1 MQEQQNPNADG
12 AALTRVAEQLSS
24 DLERAEVDYQK
35 LRTLAEREHHARAE
49 LEQRL
54 ANATLEINRLVSD
67 LEEAQADLEEE
78 RTKEHRFRHRVDQLS
93 GVVKRMHRTLFSA
106 HELPTLLL
114 NASISLTGA
123 TRGVYVALPVD
134 GKPMRVKAADGVAG
148 YPESAPSPFIT
159 AIVEK
164 LVRENDSF
172 VCNAASESVDGVAPS
187 RPEEK
192 WRNLVATPVNIHGE
206 LRGVII
212 AADKKEGP
220 FNEAEVET
228 LLSIGDHGAV
238 ALENKHL
245 ERELQQ
251 AYLSTV
257 SVLADAVQAK
267 DPYTHGHCELVSR
280 LARLTAAE
288 LELPDGE
295 RDVVCFA
302 ALLHDVGK
310 IGVSDGVLNKPG
322 PLLPEERDLVRTHV
336 RIGHDLLSRV
346 PSLTPV
352 ADVVLHHH
360 EWYDGQGY
368 PDGLSAERIP
378 VAARIVAVAD
388 AYCAMITRRS
398 YSDALPEEAAIA
410 ELRRCAGSQFD
421 PEVVDAFARVVTRS
435 TASDAADGISQ
446 CGLLPGL
453 RRHESAGNGTS
464 ADTN

>member
-1 MQEQQNPNADG
+1 MQDQPNTNADG
-12 AALTRVAEQLSS
+12 VELTEVAERLSS
-24 DLERAEVDYQK
+24 DLKHAGLDYER
-35 LRTLAEREHHARAE
+35 LRALAEQEHVARAE

-54 ANATLEINRLVSD
+54 ASATVEINRLVSD
-67 LEEAQADLEEE
+67 LEEVHADLEEE
-78 RTKEHRFRHRVDQLS
+78 RTKAHTFRQRADKLS
-93 GVVKRMHRTLFSA
+93 GLVKRMHRTLFSA
-106 HELPTLLL
+106 NDLPTLLL
-114 NASISLTGA
+114 RASISLTGA
-123 TRGVYVALPVD
+123 TRGLYVVLPRD

-148 YPESAPSPFIT
+148 YPESAPSQFIRT
-159 AIVEK
+159 IVEK

-172 VCNAASESVDGVAPS
+172 VCNEASEAVDGVPPS
-187 RPEEK
+187 SPEEQ
-192 WRNLVATPVNIHGE
+192 WRNLVATPVNIQGE
-206 LRGVII
+206 LRAVII

-228 LLSIGDHGAV
+228 LLSIGDQGSV
-238 ALENKHL
+238 ALENTLL

-288 LELPDGE
+288 LALPDGE

-336 RIGHDLLSRV
+336 RIGHDLLARV

-360 EWYDGQGY
+360 EWYDGNGY
-368 PDGLSAERIP
+368 PDGLSGEHIP

-421 PEVVDAFARVVTRS
+421 PRVVDAFARIV
-435 TASDAADGISQ
+435 ASSHTPEGGDGVSQ

-453 RRHESAGNGTS
+453 RRHDLEA
-464 ADTN
+464 

>member
-1 MQEQQNPNADG
+1 MQEQPSTNAESVE
-12 AALTRVAEQLSS
+12 LTKVAEQVSS
-24 DLERAEVDYQK
+24 DLERADLDHQR
-35 LRTLAEREHHARAE
+35 LRALVEQEHEARAE
-49 LEQRL
+49 LERRL
-54 ANATLEINRLVSD
+54 ATATLEINRLVSD
-67 LEEAQADLEEE
+67 LEETQADLEEE
-78 RTKEHRFRHRVDQLS
+78 RTKEQRFRKRVDQLS

-106 HELPTLLL
+106 HDLPTLLL

-123 TRGVYVALPVD
+123 TRGLYVVLPKD
-134 GKPMRVKAADGVAG
+134 GKAMRVKAAHGVAG
-148 YPESAPSPFIT
+148 YPESAPSPYIT

-172 VCNAASESVDGVAPS
+172 VCNAASEAVDGVPPA

-206 LRGVII
+206 LQAVII

-228 LLSIGDHGAV
+228 LLSIGDHASV

-267 DPYTHGHCELVSR
+267 DPYTQGHCELVSR

-288 LELPDGE
+288 LDLPDDE

-352 ADVVLHHH
+352 ANVVLHHH

-378 VAARIVAVAD
+378 FAARIVAVAD
-388 AYCAMITRRS
+388 AYCAMITRRA
-398 YSDALPEEAAIA
+398 YSDALPEDAAIA

-421 PEVVDAFARVVTRS
+421 PRVVDAFTRVVAS
-435 TASDAADGISQ
+435 SHASDGGDGVAQ

-453 RRHESAGNGTS
+453 RRHDLEGKEGEL
-464 ADTN
+464 

>member
-1 MQEQQNPNADG
+1 MQEHPNTNADG
-12 AALTRVAEQLSS
+12 VELTKVAEQLSS
-24 DLERAEVDYQK
+24 DLERAGFDYER
-35 LRTLAEREHHARAE
+35 LRALAEQEYQARAE

-54 ANATLEINRLVSD
+54 ATATVEIDRLVSD
-67 LEEAQADLEEE
+67 LQEAKADLEEE
-78 RTKEHRFRHRVDQLS
+78 RTKEHRFRKRVDQLS

-106 HELPTLLL
+106 HDLPSLLL
-114 NASISLTGA
+114 HASISLTGA
-123 TRGVYVALPVD
+123 TRGLYVILPKD

-148 YPESAPSPFIT
+148 YPESPPSPYIR

-172 VCNAASESVDGVAPS
+172 VCNAAAESVDGVEPS

-206 LRGVII
+206 LQAVII

-228 LLSIGDHGAV
+228 LLSIGDHGSV

-288 LELPDGE
+288 LELPEGE

-336 RIGHDLLSRV
+336 RIGHDLLARV

-352 ADVVLHHH
+352 ANVVLHHH
-360 EWYDGQGY
+360 EWYDGHGY

-398 YSDALPEEAAIA
+398 YSDALPEESAIA

-421 PEVVDAFARVVTRS
+421 PEVVDAFARVVTSSR
-435 TASDAADGISQ
+435 ASDGGEGAVQ
-446 CGLLPGL
+446 CGVLPGL
-453 RRHESAGNGTS
+453 RREAGT
-464 ADTN
+464 D